1 MNRLPNSVETL
12 EPNDRFVEAVNQIPQ
27 AFVPVARINRNDAL
41 TFRRVVK
48 SGARLF
54 GDKMKE
60 RFAPRPIRC
69 AGVILDFDR
78 NPHTVRG
85 IVRDHETDTGHIAGR
100 GASFQT
106 THWTVVLQARG
117 TESTQDARQ
126 DCRTFS

>member
-60 RFAPRPIRC
+60 RFAPRR
-69 AGVILDFDR
+69 
-78 NPHTVRG
+78 
-85 IVRDHETDTGHIAGR
+85 
-100 GASFQT
+100 S
-106 THWTVVLQARG
+106 
-117 TESTQDARQ
+117 DARV
-126 DCRTFS
+126 